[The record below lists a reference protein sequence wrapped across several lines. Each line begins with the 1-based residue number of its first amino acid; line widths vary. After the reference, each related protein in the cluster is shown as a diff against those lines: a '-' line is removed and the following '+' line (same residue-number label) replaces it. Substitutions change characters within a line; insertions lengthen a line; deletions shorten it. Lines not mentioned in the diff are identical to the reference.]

1 MERSSEDRDG
11 PGNWR
16 AGIKGFFAIKE
27 LAEPEVAMERI

>member
-16 AGIKGFFAIKE
+16 AGINAFFAIKE
-27 LAEPEVAMERI
+27 FSEPEVAMERI